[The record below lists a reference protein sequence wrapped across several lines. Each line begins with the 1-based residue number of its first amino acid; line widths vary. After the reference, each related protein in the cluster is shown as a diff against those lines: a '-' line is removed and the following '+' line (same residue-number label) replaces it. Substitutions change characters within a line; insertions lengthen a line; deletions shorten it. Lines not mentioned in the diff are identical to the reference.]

1 MSYIVTVI
9 FINFIMVSLWDM
21 SLCTVMLPLISY
33 NHYLVLV
40 GKVSNE
46 AVRVVVLLVVERV
59 KIREV

>member
-1 MSYIVTVI
+1 MYSNVTT
-9 FINFIMVSLWDM
+9 D
-21 SLCTVMLPLISY
+21 